1 MAQFTFSLSC
11 GCVYIYVYVSTHICM
26 SACAH
31 ICMYVCMTE
40 KNLGCC
46 SSGMSPLLI
55 FFQVETT
62 WPRTSQVG

>member
-1 MAQFTFSLSC
+1 MAQFTFSLSRV
-11 GCVYIYVYVSTHICM
+11 CVYVYVSTHICM

-46 SSGMSPLLI
+46 SSGYVPLI
-55 FFQVETT
+55 NFFSG
-62 WPRTSQVG
+62 RDYLA